1 MARGQHR
8 RRHQRLHGAA
18 ASDVDHLSGRP
29 MRADIQARHTSR
41 SSLPAPTARWQR
53 PPTEEVETVPAFT
66 GAPEQ
71 LWRIDEL
78 IDGTYRI
85 MPKAMPNSAQPLAL
99 TAIGASTPALI
110 KFDPKSDKGK
120 WNFRKP

>member
-1 MARGQHR
+1 MRDVCLTCR
-8 RRHQRLHGAA
+8 RRVGSGAVA
-18 ASDVDHLSGRP
+18 ATAPIATALAAT
-29 MRADIQARHTSR
+29 ADG
-41 SSLPAPTARWQR
+41 
-53 PPTEEVETVPAFT
+53 EVETVPAFT

-85 MPKAMPNSAQPLAL
+85 MPKAVPNSTEPVAL
-99 TAIGASTPALI
+99 VAIGASTPTLA
-110 KFDPKSDKGK
+110 KFDPKSDKGR